1 VFDSAY
7 TRPGDY
13 IVRKESA
20 PGAADGGTWFIA
32 AQQPLLPVLCV
43 CAPRVV
49 SFVRPST
56 TTTSGVGSYG
66 GFARDDANCL
76 LTGFPASVLNASMAG
91 LDPTALPADVIPES
105 WEVLLPAR
113 PGVVLRTG
121 DLMSDDLGRNGVVA
135 AAELSDLGWR
145 LLVKQTT
152 T

>member
-1 VFDSAY
+1 
-7 TRPGDY
+7 
-13 IVRKESA
+13 
-20 PGAADGGTWFIA
+20 
-32 AQQPLLPVLCV
+32 
-43 CAPRVV
+43 VV
-49 SFVRPST
+49 NFVRPAT

-91 LDPTALPADVIPES
+91 LDPTALPADVTPES